1 MKKIYFIV
9 CLFLLGFFLT
19 VPMKVIC
26 VKADASQKAEDEL
39 GEIIYEQI
47 DKLDLE
53 ALQEYIDSLG
63 DFSTESVEEQLIAY
77 IKGESI
83 DYQNFFSTILEI
95 LFSKISEI
103 APAFACIMAITLVS
117 GLISSLGSSTNGVA
131 SSNTIFMI
139 AYASALLPLISVLIE
154 CFTQTFSSMREMKKQ
169 MELIYPIMLTLMA
182 ASGGTLSAAICKPAV
197 AFFSNGIVSIINSV
211 VFPFTIVIIVFSM
224 AGNFSKELKIGSF
237 CDFFKSINKWL
248 LGLCVSVFGLF
259 FTIQGLT
266 ASSYDGVVRRAAKY
280 AIGNGV
286 PIVGGFLSGGFD
298 LAIAGSVLIKNSI
311 GNMGI
316 FLMITVVF
324 EPIILLS
331 SITLLLRLTC
341 AVTQLFGDSRISD
354 FLGETANNLRYCTAG
369 VLFTA
374 FLYFLSIVL
383 MISSSEVLF

>member
-9 CLFLLGFFLT
+9 CLFLLGFFLM

-26 VKADASQKAEDEL
+26 VKADTSQKAEDEL

-182 ASGGTLSAAICKPAV
+182 ASGGTLSVAICKPAV

-266 ASSYDGVVRRAAKY
+266 VSSYDGVVRRAAKY

-316 FLMITVVF
+316 FL
-324 EPIILLS
+324 IL
-331 SITLLLRLTC
+331 
-341 AVTQLFGDSRISD
+341 
-354 FLGETANNLRYCTAG
+354 
-369 VLFTA
+369 
-374 FLYFLSIVL
+374 
-383 MISSSEVLF
+383 